1 MINAVNAKYFELR
14 DSILEFQMKP
24 KNKKHLDPVQA
35 QARREQVLTAAAD
48 CFRRK
53 GYHGAGMAE
62 IAKTAGMSAGH
73 IYNYFESKE
82 AIIESIIEQ
91 DMEEMFSIFQEFED
105 QPGDILTVLL
115 DGLHH
120 GVQRHMD
127 TGACVVDLDMMA
139 EASRNKKVAL
149 LLREADTQARNRMR
163 DLLVSESSLIKTHSE
178 QELESRINVIFS
190 VMAGLL
196 LRKMLFP
203 ELTEETVL
211 IALRPAMK
219 TLLMPFDK

>member
-1 MINAVNAKYFELR
+1 
-14 DSILEFQMKP
+14 MKP
-24 KNKKHLDPVQA
+24 KAKRQTDPA
-35 QARREQVLTAAAD
+35 IANARRAQILTAAAE

-62 IAKTAGMSAGH
+62 ISKTAGMSAGH

-82 AIIESIIEQ
+82 AIIESIIEK
-91 DMEEMFSIFQEFED
+91 DMEEMFSIFQKFED
-105 QPGDILTVLL
+105 HPGDVLQAL
-115 DGLHH
+115 IDGLNI

-139 EASRNKKVAL
+139 EAGRNAKVAS
-149 LLREADTQARNRMR
+149 LLRDMDIQARTRMR
-163 DLLVSESSLIKTHSE
+163 QLLTSERSTLKNIEE
-178 QELESRINVIFS
+178 QELDSRINVIFS
-190 VMAGLL
+190 MMAGLL
-196 LRKMLFP
+196 LRKVLYP

-219 TLLMPFDK
+219 TLLMPFDEA

>member
-1 MINAVNAKYFELR
+1 
-14 DSILEFQMKP
+14 MKP
-24 KNKKHLDPVQA
+24 KAKRQTDPA
-35 QARREQVLTAAAD
+35 IALARREQILTAAAE

-62 IAKTAGMSAGH
+62 ISKTAGMSAGH

-82 AIIESIIEQ
+82 AIIESIIEK
-91 DMEEMFSIFQEFED
+91 DMEEMFSIFQQFED
-105 QPGDILTVLL
+105 HPGDVLQAL
-115 DGLHH
+115 IDGLNI

-139 EASRNKKVAL
+139 EAGRNAKVAS
-149 LLREADTQARNRMR
+149 LLRDMDTQARGRMR
-163 DLLVSESSLIKTHSE
+163 QLLTSERSALKNVDE
-178 QELESRINVIFS
+178 LELESRINVIFS
-190 VMAGLL
+190 MMAGLL
-196 LRKMLFP
+196 LRKLLYP

-219 TLLMPFDK
+219 TLLMPFDKAQ

>member
-1 MINAVNAKYFELR
+1 MSTKAKR
-14 DSILEFQMKP
+14 HI
-24 KNKKHLDPVQA
+24 DPALA
-35 QARREQVLTAAAD
+35 QARREQVLSAASE
-48 CFRRK
+48 CFKRK

-62 IAKTAGMSAGH
+62 ISRTAGMSAGH

-82 AIIESIIEQ
+82 AIIESIIAK

-105 QPGDILTVLL
+105 HPGDVLQAL
-115 DGLHH
+115 IDGLNI

-139 EASRNKKVAL
+139 EAGRNSKVAS
-149 LLREADTQARNRMR
+149 LLRDMDIQARGRMR
-163 DLLVSESSLIKTHSE
+163 QLLTSERSALKDTDEH
-178 QELESRINVIFS
+178 ELESRINVIFS
-190 VMAGLL
+190 MMAGLL
-196 LRKMLFP
+196 LRKMLYP

-219 TLLMPFDK
+219 TLLMPFDKTK

>member
-1 MINAVNAKYFELR
+1 
-14 DSILEFQMKP
+14 MKP
-24 KNKKHLDPVQA
+24 KAKRQTDPA
-35 QARREQVLTAAAD
+35 IALARREQVLTAAAE

-62 IAKTAGMSAGH
+62 ISKTAGMSAGH

-82 AIIESIIEQ
+82 AIIESIIEK
-91 DMEEMFSIFQEFED
+91 DMEEMFSIFQKFED
-105 QPGDILTVLL
+105 HPGDVLQAL
-115 DGLHH
+115 IDGLNI

-139 EASRNKKVAL
+139 EAGRNVKVAS
-149 LLREADTQARNRMR
+149 LLRDMDTQARGRMR
-163 DLLVSESSLIKTHSE
+163 QLLTSERSTLKDIDE
-178 QELESRINVIFS
+178 LELESRINVIFS
-190 VMAGLL
+190 MMAGLL
-196 LRKMLFP
+196 LRKLLYP

-219 TLLMPFDK
+219 TLLMPFDKAQ

>member
-1 MINAVNAKYFELR
+1 MSIKAKR
-14 DSILEFQMKP
+14 
-24 KNKKHLDPVQA
+24 HTDPALA
-35 QARREQVLTAAAD
+35 QARRDQVLSAAAE

-62 IAKTAGMSAGH
+62 ISRTAGMSAGH

-82 AIIESIIEQ
+82 AIIESIIAK
-91 DMEEMFSIFQEFED
+91 DMEEMFSIFQEFEEH
-105 QPGDILTVLL
+105 PGDVLQAL
-115 DGLHH
+115 IDGLNM

-127 TGACVVDLDMMA
+127 TGACVIDLDMMA
-139 EASRNKKVAL
+139 EAGRNNKVAS
-149 LLREADTQARNRMR
+149 LLRDMDIQARARMR
-163 DLLVSESSLIKTHSE
+163 QLLTSERSALKNTDE

-190 VMAGLL
+190 MMAGLL
-196 LRKMLFP
+196 LRKMLYP

-219 TLLMPFDK
+219 TLLMPFDKAQ

>member
-1 MINAVNAKYFELR
+1 
-14 DSILEFQMKP
+14 MKP
-24 KNKKHLDPVQA
+24 KAKRQTDPAIA
-35 QARREQVLTAAAD
+35 QARREQILTAAAE

-62 IAKTAGMSAGH
+62 ISKTAGMSAGH

-82 AIIESIIEQ
+82 AIIESIIEK
-91 DMEEMFSIFQEFED
+91 DMEEMFSIFQQFED
-105 QPGDILTVLL
+105 HPGDVLAALL
-115 DGLHH
+115 DGLNI

-139 EASRNKKVAL
+139 EAGRNVKVAS
-149 LLREADTQARNRMR
+149 LLRDMDTQARGRMR
-163 DLLVSESSLIKTHSE
+163 QLLTSERSALKDIDE
-178 QELESRINVIFS
+178 LELESRINVIFS
-190 VMAGLL
+190 MMAGLL
-196 LRKMLFP
+196 LRKLLYP

-219 TLLMPFDK
+219 TLLMPFDKAQ

>member
-1 MINAVNAKYFELR
+1 MELN
-14 DSILEFQMKP
+14 MKP
-24 KNKKHLDPVQA
+24 KAKRQTDPA
-35 QARREQVLTAAAD
+35 IANARRAQILTAAAE

-62 IAKTAGMSAGH
+62 ISKTAGMSAGH

-82 AIIESIIEQ
+82 AIIESIIEK
-91 DMEEMFSIFQEFED
+91 DMEEMFSIFQKFED
-105 QPGDILTVLL
+105 HPGDVLQAL
-115 DGLHH
+115 IDGLNI

-139 EASRNKKVAL
+139 EAGRNAKVAS
-149 LLREADTQARNRMR
+149 LLRDMDIQARTRMR
-163 DLLVSESSLIKTHSE
+163 QLLTSERSTLKNIEE

-190 VMAGLL
+190 MMAGLL
-196 LRKMLFP
+196 LRKVLYP

-219 TLLMPFDK
+219 TLLMPFDEA

>member
-1 MINAVNAKYFELR
+1 
-14 DSILEFQMKP
+14 MKP
-24 KNKKHLDPVQA
+24 KAKRQTDPA
-35 QARREQVLTAAAD
+35 IALARREQILTAAAE

-62 IAKTAGMSAGH
+62 ISKTAGMSAGH

-82 AIIESIIEQ
+82 AIIESIIEK
-91 DMEEMFSIFQEFED
+91 DMEEMFSIFQKFED
-105 QPGDILTVLL
+105 HPGDVLAALL
-115 DGLHH
+115 DGLNI

-139 EASRNKKVAL
+139 EAGRNVKVAS
-149 LLREADTQARNRMR
+149 LLRDMDTQARGRMR
-163 DLLVSESSLIKTHSE
+163 QLLTSERSALKDIDE
-178 QELESRINVIFS
+178 LELESRINVIFS
-190 VMAGLL
+190 MMAGLL
-196 LRKMLFP
+196 LRKLLYP

-219 TLLMPFDK
+219 TLLMPFDKAQ